1 MKKLTK
7 AQEESRQWAEK
18 FLKEIFEP
26 QLKAGKRPEVITVLK
41 HVSASGMRREIT
53 LLTSH
58 EGQLINLNQAAC
70 ALMQDKCGKHDG
82 IIVPGCGMDM
92 GFHLVYNLGLS
103 LWGFDRLKKLGI
115 PPHSTRNNKPDFDG
129 GYALRQRWA

>member
-7 AQEESRQWAEK
+7 SQQESKAWAED
-18 FLKEIFEP
+18 FLRYIFDP
-26 QLKAGKRPEVITVLK
+26 QLKKGKKPVITTVLK

-58 EGQLINLNQAAC
+58 KGEIVNLNQAAC

-82 IIVPGCGMDM
+82 IIVNGCGMDM
-92 GFHLVYNLGLS
+92 GFALVYNLGATLY
-103 LWGFDRLKKLGI
+103 GRDCGHVHGKRNGEPDR
-115 PPHSTRNNKPDFDG
+115 DG
-129 GYALRQRWA
+129 GYALNQRWA